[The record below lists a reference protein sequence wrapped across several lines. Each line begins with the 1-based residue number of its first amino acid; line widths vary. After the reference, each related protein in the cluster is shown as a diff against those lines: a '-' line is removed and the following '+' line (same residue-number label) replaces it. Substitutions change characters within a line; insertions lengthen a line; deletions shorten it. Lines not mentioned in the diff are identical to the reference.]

1 MVDIR
6 EQLIHILYE
15 SRAGEVINFPKC
27 EKSRSVPDLW
37 MLQVSEDKV
46 DGANRYAVPVRTQDY
61 VSGYLYFTTETLPDY
76 IKDPIS
82 IIKTWYDA
90 HKGSINTQYEVGV
103 VYSPDKGTYLMVRP
117 SYVPEEFES
126 IGWLM
131 GNPYAPLRIYVVGLT
146 WDQLLDLYENGPKL
160 SQVKYD

>member
-1 MVDIR
+1 MVDMV
-6 EQLIHILYE
+6 EQVVNTIHDMHDN
-15 SRAGEVINFPKC
+15 GVVNFPKC
-27 EKSRSVPDLW
+27 EKSHYVPNLW

-46 DGANRYAVPVRTQDY
+46 DGENRYAVSVRTQDY
-61 VSGYLYFTTETLPDY
+61 VRGYLYFTTETLPDY

-90 HKGSINTQYEVGV
+90 YKGSIDMQFEVGI
-103 VYSPDKGTYLMVRP
+103 VYSATEGTYLMVRP

-131 GNPYAPLRIYVVGLT
+131 GNPYAPLLIYVVGLT
-146 WDQLLDLYENGPKL
+146 WDQLSDLYENGPKL